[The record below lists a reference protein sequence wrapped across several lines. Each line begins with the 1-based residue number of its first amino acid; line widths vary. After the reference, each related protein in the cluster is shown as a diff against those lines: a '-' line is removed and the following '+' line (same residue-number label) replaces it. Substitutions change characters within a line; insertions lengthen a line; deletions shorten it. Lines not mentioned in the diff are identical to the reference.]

1 MMAGFKSKD
10 DTLRVLKQSLTLLT
24 KKDKKK
30 LSYIAAV
37 QIFLNALDLIGVVII
52 GLVTVL
58 AVSALT
64 TGVPGNRL
72 STVLKILHIDTLS
85 PQTQAAI
92 LALTAALILVLKT
105 LLSLTLTRKSLIFLN
120 LKTAELSS
128 QLVRKFLNRPL
139 QDIQQNTMYQSL
151 YNLTTGVQAI
161 GNGII
166 ATSLAVVSDS
176 ALLMFLFVGLM
187 FVDVAVA
194 LISICML
201 VLTGLIM
208 YKLVQVRAQGIGV
221 RTASLSVQNNNTIIE
236 VFEGYRQAV
245 VRNRRSHYATKI
257 GQERVELAVL
267 NAESAFLPQVSKYVL
282 EIVIVLS
289 GLFISGLQFLTN
301 DAYKAVGVL
310 SIFLAAS
317 SRMGPAV
324 LRIQQ
329 SVLTFRTSI
338 GMAQPTLDLID
349 ELRFIDGI
357 ESIPETN
364 LMVPQADYEGFTP
377 KVKIQNLSVNYP
389 GKPTPAIV
397 GLNMIVNSGTVAAI
411 VGPSG
416 AGKSTLVDC
425 LLGILRPSEGSIL
438 ISGHD
443 SLDAI
448 RKWPGAIGYV
458 PQEVFISGG
467 SVVENVAL
475 GFATTEISREQALEC
490 LSKVQLLEFIDSL
503 PNGIDTNLGDFGSRM
518 SGGQRQRLGI
528 ARALYTNP
536 KLLILDEATSAM
548 DGQTESEIT
557 KAIQNLKGDITVIIV
572 AHRLSTVQA
581 ADQVH
586 YLEQGELRM
595 SGTFDEVREA
605 VPDFDQQAKLMGL

>member
-1 MMAGFKSKD
+1 MMAGFKSKS
-10 DTLRVLKQSLTLLT
+10 DTSRVLKQSLSLLT

-30 LSYIAAV
+30 LSYIAVV
-37 QIFLNALDLIGVVII
+37 QIFLNALDLIGVLII

-72 STVLKILHIDTLS
+72 STVLNLLHIGTLT
-85 PQTQAAI
+85 PQNQAAI
-92 LALTAALILVLKT
+92 LGLTAALILVLKT
-105 LLSLTLTRKSLIFLN
+105 LLSLTLTRRSLIFLN

-128 QLVRKFLNRPL
+128 QLVKKFLNRPL
-139 QDIQQNTMYQSL
+139 QDIQQKTMYQSL

-166 ATSLAVVSDS
+166 ATSLAVVSDF
-176 ALLMFLFVGLM
+176 ALLMFLFIGLM
-187 FVDVAVA
+187 FVDAAVA
-194 LISICML
+194 LISMSLLI
-201 VLTGLIM
+201 LTGLVM
-208 YKLVQVRAQGIGV
+208 YKLVQVRAQRIGV

-245 VRNRRSHYATKI
+245 VRNRRSHYATRI

-267 NAESAFLPQVSKYVL
+267 NAESAFLPQVNKYVL
-282 EIVIVLS
+282 EIVVIIS

-301 DAYKAVGVL
+301 DAYRAVGVL

-329 SVLTFRTSI
+329 SVLTFKTSV
-338 GMAQPTLDLID
+338 GMAQPTLNLIE
-349 ELRFIDGI
+349 ELRFVEGIEMHPGLDGI
-357 ESIPETN
+357 SSNHESFLPNIT
-364 LMVPQADYEGFTP
+364 
-377 KVKIQNLSVNYP
+377 IRNLSINYP
-389 GKPTPAIV
+389 GKSSPAISE
-397 GLNMIVNSGTVAAI
+397 LNMTVNSGTVVAI
-411 VGPSG
+411 VGASG

-425 LLGILRPSEGSIL
+425 LLGILRPSEGSIQ
-438 ISGHD
+438 ISGLD
-443 SLDAI
+443 SLEAI
-448 RKWPGAIGYV
+448 SRWPGAIGYV

-467 SVVENVAL
+467 SVLENVAL
-475 GFATTEISREQALEC
+475 GFDVSEISKEQVLEC
-490 LSKVQLLEFIDSL
+490 LSKVQLLDFIETL
-503 PNGIDTNLGDFGSRM
+503 PNRVDTNLGDFGSSM

-548 DGQTESEIT
+548 DGQTESEIS
-557 KAIQNLKGDITVIIV
+557 KAIQNLKGEITLILV
-572 AHRLSTVQA
+572 AHRLSTVKS

-586 YLEQGELRM
+586 YIDTGKLIK
-595 SGTFDEVREA
+595 SGTFEEVRKA
-605 VPDFDQQAKLMGL
+605 VPDFDVQAKLMGL

>member
-1 MMAGFKSKD
+1 MRAGFKSKSGAF
-10 DTLRVLKQSLTLLT
+10 RVLKQSLSLLT

-72 STVLKILHIDTLS
+72 STVLKILHIDTLT
-85 PQTQAAI
+85 PQNQAAI
-92 LALTAALILVLKT
+92 LGLTAALILVLKT

-151 YNLTTGVQAI
+151 YNLTAGVQAI

-166 ATSLAVVSDS
+166 ATSLAVVSDF

-187 FVDVAVA
+187 FVDAAVA
-194 LISICML
+194 LISMSLLI
-201 VLTGLIM
+201 LTGLVM
-208 YKLVQVRAQGIGV
+208 YKLVQVRAQRIGV

-245 VRNRRSHYATKI
+245 VRNRRSHYAIRI
-257 GQERVELAVL
+257 GQERVEIAVL
-267 NAESAFLPQVSKYVL
+267 NAESAFLPQVNKYVL
-282 EIVIVLS
+282 EIVIVLG
-289 GLFISGLQFLTN
+289 GLLISGLQFLTN

-338 GMAQPTLDLID
+338 GMAQPTLDLIE
-349 ELRFIDGI
+349 ELRFVNGI
-357 ESIPETN
+357 EMRPAIDAISPSTN
-364 LMVPQADYEGFTP
+364 YISFSPN
-377 KVKIQNLSVNYP
+377 IIIRNLSVNYP
-389 GKPTPAIV
+389 GKLSPAISE
-397 GLNMIVNSGTVAAI
+397 LSMIVNSGTVAAI
-411 VGPSG
+411 VGSSG

-425 LLGILRPSEGSIL
+425 LLGILSPSEGSVQ
-438 ISGHD
+438 ISGLD

-458 PQEVFISGG
+458 PQEAFISGG
-467 SVVENVAL
+467 SVLENVAL
-475 GFATTEISREQALEC
+475 GFDISEISREQVLEC
-490 LSKVQLLEFIDSL
+490 LSKVQLLDFIETL
-503 PNGIDTNLGDFGSRM
+503 PNGVDTKLGDFGSRM

-548 DGQTESEIT
+548 DGQTESEIS
-557 KAIQNLKGDITVIIV
+557 KAIQNLKGEITLILV
-572 AHRLSTVQA
+572 AHRLSTVKS

-586 YLEQGELRM
+586 YIDAGKLIK
-595 SGTFDEVREA
+595 SGTFEEVRKA
-605 VPDFDQQAKLMGL
+605 VPDFDVQAKLMGL

>member
-1 MMAGFKSKD
+1 MMAGFKSKS
-10 DTLRVLKQSLTLLT
+10 DTSRVLKQSLSLLT

-30 LSYIAAV
+30 LSYIALV
-37 QIFLNALDLIGVVII
+37 QIFLNALDLIGVLII

-72 STVLKILHIDTLS
+72 STVLKLLRIDTLT
-85 PQTQAAI
+85 PQNQAAI
-92 LALTAALILVLKT
+92 LGLTAALILVLKT
-105 LLSLTLTRKSLIFLN
+105 LLSLTLTRRSLIFLN
-120 LKTAELSS
+120 LKTAKLSS
-128 QLVRKFLNRPL
+128 QLVKKFLNRPL
-139 QDIQQNTMYQSL
+139 QDIQQKTMYQSL
-151 YNLTTGVQAI
+151 YNLTVGVQAI

-166 ATSLAVVSDS
+166 ATSLAVISDF

-187 FVDVAVA
+187 FVDAEVA
-194 LISICML
+194 LISISL
-201 VLTGLIM
+201 LILTGLVM
-208 YKLVQVRAQGIGV
+208 YKLVQVRAQRIGA

-245 VRNRRSHYATKI
+245 VRNRRSHYATRI

-267 NAESAFLPQVSKYVL
+267 NAESAFLPQVNKYVL
-282 EIVIVLS
+282 EIVTVIS

-301 DAYKAVGVL
+301 DAYRAVGVL

-329 SVLTFRTSI
+329 SVLTFKTSI
-338 GMAQPTLDLID
+338 GMAQPTLDLIE
-349 ELRFIDGI
+349 ELRFVEGI
-357 ESIPETN
+357 EMRPGLDGTSSNHESFLPNIT
-364 LMVPQADYEGFTP
+364 
-377 KVKIQNLSVNYP
+377 IRNLSVSYP
-389 GKPTPAIV
+389 GKLSPAISD
-397 GLNMIVNSGTVAAI
+397 LNMIVNSGTVVAI
-411 VGPSG
+411 VGSSG

-425 LLGILRPSEGSIL
+425 LLGILRPSEGSIQ
-438 ISGHD
+438 ISGLD
-443 SLDAI
+443 SLEAI
-448 RKWPGAIGYV
+448 SRWPGAIGYA

-467 SVVENVAL
+467 SVLENVAL
-475 GFATTEISREQALEC
+475 GFDISEISREQVLEC
-490 LSKVQLLEFIDSL
+490 LSKVQLLDFIETL
-503 PNGIDTNLGDFGSRM
+503 PTSVDTNLGDFGSRM

-548 DGQTESEIT
+548 DGQTESEIS
-557 KAIQNLKGDITVIIV
+557 KAIQNLKGEITLILV
-572 AHRLSTVQA
+572 AHRLSTVKS

-586 YLEQGELRM
+586 YIEAGTLIK
-595 SGTFDEVREA
+595 SGTFEEVRKA
-605 VPDFDQQAKLMGL
+605 VPDFDVQAKLMGL